1 MVGAL
6 SFSAMNAVPLLLQV
20 VITPQANCLAVVT
33 SSWTQQMTPT
43 FAKWLLTTSIRS
55 TCMRRSRKWNTSSS
69 QPLLRSDGQ
78 VYNLK
83 STRLWRCGTH
93 QGGVSTQTSFPT
105 RRCGEVGFEHYATL
119 LHTGTD
125 LITGIGGIS
134 QTCRAWE
141 STSSWGLTVTSSLFL
156 CSCSSFIHLSNTWAT
171 ICLPYFVLPPSPVIL
186 VPITERSLAMGT
198 TTFHSMSCRH
208 L

>member
-1 MVGAL
+1 
-6 SFSAMNAVPLLLQV
+6 MNAVPLLLWV
-20 VITPQANCLAVVT
+20 IITPQANCLAIVT
-33 SSWTQQMTPT
+33 SSWTRQTTLT
-43 FAKWLLTTSIRS
+43 FAKWLLTTSICS

-69 QPLLRSDGQ
+69 QPLSRSDGQ

-83 STRLWRCGTH
+83 STRSWRCGTR

-105 RRCGEVGFEHYATL
+105 RRCGEVGFERYATL

-134 QTCRAWE
+134 QMCGAWE
-141 STSSWGLTVTSSLFL
+141 STSSRGLTVTSSLFL
-156 CSCSSFIHLSNTWAT
+156 CSCSSFIHLSNAWAT
-171 ICLPYFVLPPSPVIL
+171 IHLPYFVLPPSLVIL
-186 VPITERSLAMGT
+186 VPITKRSLAVGT
-198 TTFHSMSCRH
+198 TTFHSLLCRH